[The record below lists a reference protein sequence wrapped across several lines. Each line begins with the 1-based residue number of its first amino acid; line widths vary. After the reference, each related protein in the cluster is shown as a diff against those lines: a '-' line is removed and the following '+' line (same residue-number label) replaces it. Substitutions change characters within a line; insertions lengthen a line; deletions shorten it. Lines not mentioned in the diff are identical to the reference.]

1 MLIFLL
7 RKDEIK
13 YGDGKMKVGEVL
25 QNQTI
30 VNNFRMLHDTVI
42 KPDEIKSIL
51 YLGIRGEIKLGDVK
65 LASEKEHSIDVFA

>member
-7 RKDEIK
+7 FWDETK

-25 QNQTI
+25 QSQNT
-30 VNNFRMLHDTVI
+30 VNNFRISQDTVI
-42 KPDEIKSIL
+42 KPNEIKSIL

-65 LASEKEHSIDVFA
+65 LANEKEHSIDVFA